1 MRRNTEGE
9 DELLQDSIAL
19 ARRAE
24 EANQRA
30 RQMLALFVRR
40 LHRLGQDAA
49 EIAAALSI
57 DIDAVRRILPA

>member
-1 MRRNTEGE
+1 MAEEDVRRNTEGE

-19 ARRAE
+19 A
-24 EANQRA
+24 QRA
-30 RQMLALFVRR
+30 RQMLALSVRQ

-57 DIDAVRRILPA
+57 DIDAARRILPA